1 MFAKKLNLI
10 IIYLFTVTINYL
22 LYPIEKIRSYSVIR
36 AFKDLKIID
45 NIFFLGYTLHIKCFD
60 FQINILKEYI
70 LGGDL
75 LKIPSL
81 KIGDLVAKFPIIQ
94 GGMGIGVSRS
104 SLASAVANAGGIGV
118 ISGVQIGFK
127 DPDFFKNPLKA
138 NLKALS
144 EEIKKAKELAP
155 KGIIGL
161 NLMVAMKN
169 YEEYVRTAV
178 KEKIDLIISGAG
190 LPIDLPEF
198 VKGSDTKIAPI
209 VSSGK
214 AARVIIKRWLRQ
226 DRFPDAVIVE
236 GPLAG
241 GHLGFKR
248 DELENNSNQ
257 SLDDIV
263 TDVKKVLSVYED
275 EYNIKIP
282 VIAAGGIMN
291 GKDIKKML
299 TQGADGVQM
308 GTRFVTTVE
317 CDASQAFKDAYVNAK
332 DEDAMLI
339 QSPVGM
345 PGRAIKNNF
354 IEQTLE
360 GPVPVKKC
368 YNCVHKCNPANTP
381 YCITQALM
389 DSVIGENGLVFSGA
403 RVGEANDI
411 ITVDALMNELVSEI
425 QQ

>member
-1 MFAKKLNLI
+1 MTTENFSAILCVSNVLIFKLYEI
-10 IIYLFTVTINYL
+10 T
-22 LYPIEKIRSYSVIR
+22 
-36 AFKDLKIID
+36 
-45 NIFFLGYTLHIKCFD
+45 
-60 FQINILKEYI
+60 YI
-70 LGGDL
+70 VGGDL
-75 LKIPSL
+75 LKVPSL
-81 KIGDLVAKFPIIQ
+81 KIGNLVAKLPIIQ
-94 GGMGIGVSRS
+94 GGMGIGVSGS
-104 SLASAVANAGGIGV
+104 SLASAVAKAGGIGV

-127 DPDFFKNPLKA
+127 DPEFLRNPLKA
-138 NLKALS
+138 NLDALKR
-144 EEIKKAKELAP
+144 EINKAKDLAP
-155 KGIIGL
+155 KGVIGL

-198 VKGSDTKIAPI
+198 VKGSETKIAPI

-226 DRFPDAVIVE
+226 DRLPDAVIVE

-248 DELENNSNQ
+248 NELEDNTRQ
-257 SLDDIV
+257 DLIDIV
-263 TDVKKVLSVYED
+263 KDVKEVVATYET
-275 EYNIKIP
+275 EYNTKIP

-291 GKDIKKML
+291 GVDIKKYL
-299 TQGADGVQM
+299 NLGADGVQM

-317 CDASQAFKDAYVNAK
+317 CDAAQSFKDAYINAS
-332 DEDAMLI
+332 DDDAMLI

-389 DSVIGENGLVFSGA
+389 DSVKGDNGLVFSGA
-403 RVGEANDI
+403 RVGEANEI
-411 ITVDALMNELVSEI
+411 ITVDELMDELVQDMEN
-425 QQ
+425 